1 MTAALVALLALLCVT
16 AVMLPRYALLL
27 VLVFFPLEQLLQ
39 AYSPFFVARA
49 SFVNLAV
56 GISAL
61 LAVLRSMSTRDSPL
75 VGSINPLMLAT
86 VAFYMFVFLGLV
98 YTPSPASANRFV
110 RGNYPYYGLMLVL
123 FPLLATRL
131 DQVRAMLVPFLVVG
145 SMVATAIIVSPSAK
159 VEGGRLFVEISTP
172 GSSERIKAN
181 PLETATLGALLTITG
196 ILFNPRT
203 KNPLILI
210 IRVGATV
217 AGLGIAVLAG
227 GRGQLIAAFV
237 TVLALF
243 PFARQVRNIG
253 QFVLVAGGA
262 VVVLGFMGL
271 IVGLFLNSGSGSR
284 WGADSV
290 NDALTDRF
298 SRITQLL
305 TAWSNDPV
313 AWFIG
318 LGPAAMNHVLG
329 TEGDLQYP
337 HNILAEVLGSH
348 GLIGFGLFTLVCV
361 LAGLA
366 ARKLWELYA
375 DDPIGRS
382 AAMVL
387 AGWAL
392 FSLLI
397 ALKQGSYLAIP
408 APFYFF
414 LLLAK
419 LASTESAMAWR
430 YSQHALDAE
439 PPDAPVPDP
448 DTDQDHPDDGGL
460 GAHPLRPTPHDGPL
474 APALRFSR
482 LLGDPDPTPVAL
494 LASTDR
500 LAALAGLNGGAHAHP
515 SPPDPAEP
523 RSATPVYG
531 HGGPGHH
538 AGLNGS
544 TLTPPDPH
552 PPAPAPLKD

>member
-1 MTAALVALLALLCVT
+1 MTGALVALLALMCVT

-39 AYSPFFVARA
+39 SYSPFFVARA

-61 LAVLRSMSTRDSPL
+61 LAVLRSMGSRYSPL
-75 VGSINPLMLAT
+75 AGSLNPLMLASL
-86 VAFYMFVFLGLV
+86 AFYMFVFLGLA
-98 YTPSPASANRFV
+98 YTPSPASASRFI

-131 DQVRAMLVPFLVVG
+131 DQVRAMLIPFLVVG
-145 SMVATAIIVSPSAK
+145 SIVATAIIVSPSAK
-159 VEGGRLFVEISTP
+159 VEGGRLFVEIATP

-210 IRVGATV
+210 IRVGAAV

-237 TVLALF
+237 TVMVLY

-253 QFVLVAGGA
+253 QFVLVGGSA
-262 VVVLGFMGL
+262 VVAVGFMGL

-337 HNILAEVLGSH
+337 HNIFAEVLGSH
-348 GLIGFGLFTLVCV
+348 GLIGLGLFCLVC
-361 LAGLA
+361 LLA
-366 ARKLWELYA
+366 ALATRRLWNLYA

-382 AAMVL
+382 AAMVV

-419 LASTESAMAWR
+419 LAATEQALAW
-430 YSQHALDAE
+430 QHHADAPAQE
-439 PPDAPVPDP
+439 LTHDPDADP
-448 DTDQDHPDDGGL
+448 DTHPDHPDDGGL
-460 GAHPLRPTPHDGPL
+460 GALPHTPDPHTGPL
-474 APALRFSR
+474 PTALRFSR
-482 LLGDPDPTPVAL
+482 LLGDPDPAPVAL
-494 LASTDR
+494 LARADR
-500 LAALAGLNGGAHAHP
+500 SQPLLNGNLNGGPHAA
-515 SPPDPAEP
+515 PALGHNG
-523 RSATPVYG
+523 SAN
-531 HGGPGHH
+531 GHH
-538 AGLNGS
+538 PGLNGS
-544 TLTPPDPH
+544 APTPNAPPH
-552 PPAPAPLKD
+552 D